1 MMYILR
7 MNTLS
12 QDVIQIIMCY
22 LDNKTIWLLKKNKII
37 NSRIANEII
46 IYNAIENIN
55 KKINKLLTIEPFFN
69 NILNFKN
76 VYISGS
82 FILQCILDERY
93 IFSDIDIYTNN
104 IQIIN
109 LLNTK
114 DIQNIICDYNPARVY
129 DIYLNDTNIV
139 DKLQII
145 YIETKNIYKSINKY
159 FDFDFLKNIYNYKK
173 KKLFIFNIESVMDK
187 ISNIYDVN
195 LFKNKEYYKIKNK
208 IKRIGKYEGRGFNI
222 IYNKNVLQQQLFDIN
237 NNHIIRSNFDM
248 INTQCYYSYY
258 YKDYILN
265 EKNRRNIDDIINNIK
280 SNSKIDVRS
289 SKICIYS
296 LLKIPHIHWDSLDY
310 GSSVKIIIINK

>member
-55 KKINKLLTIEPFFN
+55 KKINKLLIIEPFFN

-93 IFSDIDIYTNN
+93 NFSDIDIYTNN
-104 IQIIN
+104 IQLIK
-109 LLNTK
+109 LLNIK

-145 YIETKNIYKSINKY
+145 YIETKNIYNSINKY

-187 ISNIYDVN
+187 ISNLYDVN
-195 LFKNKEYYKIKNK
+195 LFKYKEYYKIKNK

-222 IYNKNVLQQQLFDIN
+222 IYNKNVLQQQLIDIN
-237 NNHIIRSNFDM
+237 NNNIIRSNFDM
-248 INTQCYYSYY
+248 INTNCYY
-258 YKDYILN
+258 YKNYILN
-265 EKNRRNIDDIINNIK
+265 EKNRRNIDDIIDNIK

-289 SKICIYS
+289 SKTCVYS